1 MNREVKEF
9 EFMGYA
15 IVIQQSKTDFRTE
28 YEYEIPEL
36 DVVGGA
42 YSTAAQAELA
52 ARKRI
57 KERRMERR
65 R

>member
-9 EFMGYA
+9 QFQGYEV
-15 IVIQQSKTDFRTE
+15 VIFQAKTDFRTE

-36 DVVGGA
+36 DLEGGA
-42 YSTAAQAELA
+42 YTTAAQAELA

-57 KERRMERR
+57 RERR